1 MPMSPNTEAKLE
13 HLFSLLAQGYGV
25 PSEKVVKGFSVTPSA
40 EQRLQD
46 AIVEKSEFLQLI
58 NVVTVSEMI
67 GENVLAGASGP
78 VSGRIDTS
86 VDGAERTPRDVLG
99 LDKHTYELHQT
110 NSDVYI
116 RYNTLDVWAK
126 FKDFAE
132 RYVRYVQE
140 RIASDREL
148 VGWHGVSAAATT
160 DLTANPLLQDVNK
173 GWMQYMREKRPA
185 NILTQGALAPGEIRI
200 GKDGDFLNLDHAVS
214 DLLQG
219 IPKYLRKNLMVLV
232 GDELVSAEH
241 AGLYKAI
248 GGTPSEKVLATQS
261 MSLMGGQPWMT
272 PSNFP
277 GRGLVVTPLSNLSI
291 YVQEGSW
298 RRKVED
304 APKKDRVEDYNSR
317 NEGYVVET
325 PEQLVALEFDNVKL
339 PSADGTA
346 WE

>member
-1 MPMSPNTEAKLE
+1 MPMNPHTEEQMEL
-13 HLFSLLAQGYGV
+13 LYTLLAQGYGV
-25 PSEKVVKGFSVTPSA
+25 PQDKVIKGFSVTPSV

-58 NVVTVSEMI
+58 NVLTVSEMI
-67 GENVLAGASGP
+67 GDNVLAGATGP
-78 VSGRIDTS
+78 VSGRVDTS
-86 VDGAERTPRDVLG
+86 VDGNERTPRDVLG
-99 LDKHTYELHQT
+99 LAKFRYELHQT

-116 RYNTLDVWAK
+116 RYNTLDAWAK
-126 FKDFAE
+126 FPDFAT

-140 RIASDREL
+140 RIANDREL
-148 VGWHGVSAAATT
+148 VGWHGRSAAATT
-160 DLTANPLLQDVNK
+160 DLATNPLLQDVNK
-173 GWMQYMREKRPA
+173 GWMQYMRENKPE
-185 NILTQGALAPGEIRI
+185 NILSAGSVAGEIRI
-200 GKDGDFLNLDHAVS
+200 GEAGDYLNLDHAVS

-232 GDELVSAEH
+232 GDELVSTEH
-241 AGLYKAI
+241 SGLYKAI
-248 GGTPSEKVLATQS
+248 GNTPSEKVLATRS

-277 GRGLVVTPLSNLSI
+277 GRGLVVTPLNNLSI

-304 APKKDRVEDYNSR
+304 TPKKDRIEDYNSR

-325 PEQLVALEFDNVKL
+325 PEQLVGLEFENVKL
-339 PSADGTA
+339 PNADGTG